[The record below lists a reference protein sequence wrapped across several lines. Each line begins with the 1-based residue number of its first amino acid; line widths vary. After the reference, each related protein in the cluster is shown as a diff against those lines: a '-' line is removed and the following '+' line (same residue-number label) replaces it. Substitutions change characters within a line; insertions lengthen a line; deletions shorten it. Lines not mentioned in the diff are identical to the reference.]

1 MIEFIDLQILEN
13 ITGEKNKGNLN
24 RVFQNLFNKIEGYLD
39 LKPYHR
45 KVKVVIT
52 KNKALNIS
60 KSEDIFSIGVNNNTV
75 ACLCTTF
82 TKFKSL
88 KSRITTSYS
97 NSRNIS

>member
-60 KSEDIFSIGVNNNTV
+60 KSEEAFSIGVNR
-75 ACLCTTF
+75 
-82 TKFKSL
+82 FKHDKVLIIEIKENYGPNS
-88 KSRITTSYS
+88 KS
-97 NSRNIS
+97 